1 MVTRV
6 TDSGAPSSDAV
17 GVAGAGDEVVAD
29 EIVDLQP
36 GLYRFAR
43 SLTRDPDEASDLA
56 QEATAR
62 ALGALRSFTPG
73 TNLRAWLFRILR
85 NTYLN
90 RLRAARL
97 HPAPVPLE
105 AAPDN
110 SGPADGRRA
119 PVEHDVLVRAELRA
133 VLDAFRGLPERYAT
147 PLYLTAVEERSYAEV
162 ARELGIPI
170 GTVMSRIYRARQLL
184 LSRLA
189 EERR

>member
-1 MVTRV
+1 MLSSVG
-6 TDSGAPSSDAV
+6 DSGDE
-17 GVAGAGDEVVAD
+17 GVAG

-36 GLYRFAR
+36 RLLGFAR
-43 SLTRDPDEASDLA
+43 SLTRDPEEAADLA
-56 QEATAR
+56 QETTAR
-62 ALGALRSFTPG
+62 ALGALRSFSPG

-90 RLRAARL
+90 QRRAARRRPSGPL
-97 HPAPVPLE
+97 DDLE
-105 AAPDN
+105 AATGDVPT
-110 SGPADGRRA
+110 
-119 PVEHDVLVRAELRA
+119 VEHDVLVRAELRV
-133 VLDAFRGLPERYAT
+133 VLEAFRGLPERYAR

-170 GTVMSRIYRARQLL
+170 GTVMSRIHRARQLL